1 MAEKKVC
8 DAVVIGAGLGGL
20 CVAARLSHAGYKTIV
35 LEKMPILGGRFP
47 WVSYKGYFIPTAALT
62 IYYGQRDPVILT
74 LRDTGGNVDFEMKA
88 LPPPK
93 WRIKGKDYEMPSKG
107 MLWYLISLVSR
118 SKEEEQKVIAALRRS
133 FRWQAP
139 SDSITFSEW
148 LLGITDNKA
157 IWNIFQAWC
166 VQIVGL
172 NLYEVTA
179 GDLVRCFVNFAGAQQ
194 LIPLDGLNPVIDNLA
209 KVVRDNNGEILT
221 SVRARKIVVKDGVVE
236 GVQAVGPDFE
246 LDIEAQV
253 VVSDVGPK
261 KTVELA
267 GEDNFDRGYLQEVKE
282 MKPLEGFWFMVSSE
296 GPLYEWPGG
305 LYAPESRRWQL
316 GVDYSMVSPKFAP
329 PGKNWMGFY
338 QAPGHASFY
347 DPRKEYN
354 LFLADL
360 ADMFPN
366 FRKQRAEVL
375 LVRHFCSE
383 WPCVRAWPASA
394 RHQKT
399 PIENLYNVGDAVNPP
414 GWLAGSGVAEGARMV
429 AEEIKSRIKPGN

>member
-1 MAEKKVC
+1 VERKSC
-8 DAVVIGAGLGGL
+8 DVVVIGAGLGGL
-20 CVAARLSHAGYKTIV
+20 CVAARLSHAGYKTVV
-35 LEKMPILGGRFP
+35 LEKMPVVGGRFP
-47 WVSYKGYFIPTAALT
+47 WVHYKGHLIPTGALT
-62 IYYGQRDPVILT
+62 IYYGHKDPVLLT
-74 LRDTGGNVDFEMKA
+74 LKEVGASTDFEMKA

-93 WRIKGKDYEMPSKG
+93 WRIKGKDYEMPPKG

-118 SKEEEQKVIAALRRS
+118 NKEEEQRVISALRRS
-133 FRWQAP
+133 FRWQVP

-148 LLGITDNKA
+148 LLGITDNKD

-172 NLYEVTA
+172 NLYEVSA

-194 LIPLDGLNPVIDNLA
+194 LVPVDGLNPVIDGLA
-209 KVVRDNNGEILT
+209 NVIRDSGGEVLT
-221 SVRARKIVVKDGVVE
+221 SVRVSKIMVGGGMVE
-236 GVQAVGPDFE
+236 GVLAQGPDFE
-246 LDIEAQV
+246 LQVEAKV
-253 VVSDVGPK
+253 VVSNVGPK

-267 GEDNFDRGYLQEVKE
+267 GETNFDRGYLSEVRE
-282 MKPLEGFWFMVSSE
+282 IRPLEGFWFIVSSE

-329 PGKNWMGFY
+329 PGRNWMGFY
-338 QAPGHASFY
+338 QAPGHASLY
-347 DPRKEYN
+347 DPRKEYK

-360 ADMFPN
+360 ADMFPS
-366 FRKQRAEVL
+366 FRERKAEVL
-375 LVRHFCSE
+375 LVRHFCSD
-383 WPCVRAWPASA
+383 WPCVRAWPAAS

-414 GWLAGSGVAEGARMV
+414 GWMAGSGVAEGARMV
-429 AEEIKSRIKPGN
+429 AEEIKSRTKPGS